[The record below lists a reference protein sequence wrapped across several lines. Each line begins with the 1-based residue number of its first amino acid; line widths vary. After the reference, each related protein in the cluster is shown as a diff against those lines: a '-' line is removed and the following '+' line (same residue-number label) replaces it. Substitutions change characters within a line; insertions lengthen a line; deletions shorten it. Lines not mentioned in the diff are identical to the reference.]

1 MVSVNEC
8 DVYTDT
14 IDNIEEMIEDDSK
27 FPVVEDGRIKML
39 LKHIFEFIKVM
50 INYTSNNT
58 HTTKT
63 EERKLKKKH
72 LMNNTKAL
80 VK

>member
-1 MVSVNEC
+1 MVSVNEY

-39 LKHIFEFIKVM
+39 L
-50 INYTSNNT
+50 
-58 HTTKT
+58 
-63 EERKLKKKH
+63 
-72 LMNNTKAL
+72 
-80 VK
+80 

>member
-1 MVSVNEC
+1 MIKVYLIILIMVSVNEY

-39 LKHIFEFIKVM
+39 L
-50 INYTSNNT
+50 
-58 HTTKT
+58 
-63 EERKLKKKH
+63 
-72 LMNNTKAL
+72 
-80 VK
+80 

>member
-1 MVSVNEC
+1 MVSVNEY

-39 LKHIFEFIKVM
+39 LKMIFEFIKVVN
-50 INYTSNNT
+50 I
-58 HTTKT
+58 
-63 EERKLKKKH
+63 L
-72 LMNNTKAL
+72 
-80 VK
+80 

>member
-1 MVSVNEC
+1 MIKVYLIILIMVSVNEY

-39 LKHIFEFIKVM
+39 LKMIFEFIKVVN
-50 INYTSNNT
+50 I
-58 HTTKT
+58 
-63 EERKLKKKH
+63 L
-72 LMNNTKAL
+72 
-80 VK
+80 